1 MANGQQEQQSGLPT
15 MSADMIN
22 KTDQLLAEKRA
33 LAGQYQQQPQ
43 QQTQQPTVY
52 ENFMSM
58 NPAQLREFQGNLHR
72 LKQKNEVLI
81 NSGDARLE
89 EYESEIEAGNMT
101 WNQAIAISKKDLSPV
116 SRSLD
121 NIYYNKNSKGG
132 STVTSASLSQWYEA
146 NKNKI
151 GFGEAEQRRYDT
163 RITAVL
169 SKENA
174 RDVQLGKITEN
185 EAKNVTMLR
194 NYNNDMRTVFNS
206 IDNAINPLYKQDKY
220 GRLLYFT
227 DPKTKTQSKIIGKI
241 EKKEKIVVDGVT
253 TYKTTKETAISD
265 EDNKVLSNAIN
276 VVKEEMNRDLGI
288 TFVDGNQTGSPETR
302 GTGNEELI
310 NENINIIA
318 NLVPLSFLKEKKG
331 FYIGVND
338 AFISI
343 PYKTGDELSFRR
355 KFAKEI
361 RNKYLKAK
369 NHISGLSDPDPRGL
383 MSANQEQPQQ
393 PEPQQQQQSQPE
405 IPTISTL
412 EDYNKIPSGAEY
424 IDPNGDKKIKK

>member
-1 MANGQQEQQSGLPT
+1 MANGQEQQSGLPT

-43 QQTQQPTVY
+43 QQPQQQQQQTQQPTVY

-58 NPAQLREFQGNLHR
+58 NPAQLRDFQGNLHR

-81 NSGDARLE
+81 NSGDAKLE
-89 EYESEIEAGNMT
+89 QYESEIESGNMT
-101 WNQAIAISKKDLSPV
+101 WNQAIAISKNDLSPA

-174 RDVQLGKITEN
+174 RDVQLGKISAE

-206 IDNAINPLYKQDKY
+206 IDNAIKPLYQQDKY

-227 DPKTKTQSKIIGKI
+227 DPTTKTQSKIIGKI
-241 EKKEKIVVDGVT
+241 EKKEKIVGKDNVP
-253 TYKTTKETAISD
+253 TYKPTKETAISD

-288 TFVDGNQTGSPETR
+288 TFVDGKQTGSPETR

-369 NHISGLSDPDPRGL
+369 NHISGLSQ
-383 MSANQEQPQQ
+383 SQQPQQ
-393 PEPQQQQQSQPE
+393 TEPQQQQQSQPE
-405 IPTISTL
+405 IPTISSAADFEQL
-412 EDYNKIPSGAEY
+412 PSGTVF
-424 IDPNGDKKIKK
+424 IDPEGKKRTKP

>member
-33 LAGQYQQQPQ
+33 LAGQSQQQPQ

-58 NPAQLREFQGNLHR
+58 SPAQLRDFQANYHR

-121 NIYYNKNSKGG
+121 NIYYNKDSKGRP
-132 STVTSASLSQWYEA
+132 TVSSAQLSQWYEA

-227 DPKTKTQSKIIGKI
+227 DPETKTQSKIIGQ
-241 EKKEKIVVDGVT
+241 EEVKKVETKDGMRTEKI
-253 TYKTTKETAISD
+253 TKKPAISD

-276 VVKEEMNRDLGI
+276 VVKEEMNRDLGR
-288 TFVDGNQTGSPETR
+288 TFVDGKLTESPETR
-302 GTGNEELI
+302 GTGNEQLI

-318 NLVPLSFLKEKKG
+318 KLVPKDFIRGKKG
-331 FYIGVND
+331 YYIGVND
-338 AFISI
+338 AFVSI
-343 PYKTGDELSFRR
+343 PYLEVDMPSLRRMFAEELRR
-355 KFAKEI
+355 
-361 RNKYLKAK
+361 KYLKAK

-383 MSANQEQPQQ
+383 MSANQEPSQ
-393 PEPQQQQQSQPE
+393 QPE
-405 IPTISTL
+405 IPTVSSKA
-412 EDYNKIPSGAEY
+412 DYNQLPSGTVF
-424 IDPNGDKKIKK
+424 IDPDGNQRTKK

>member
-33 LAGQYQQQPQ
+33 LFGQSQQQPQ

-58 NPAQLREFQGNLHR
+58 NPAQLREFQANYHR

-185 EAKNVTMLR
+185 EAKNVTMLI
-194 NYNNDMRTVFNS
+194 NYNNDMRTVFNG
-206 IDNAINPLYKQDKY
+206 IDNAIKGLYQTSKY
-220 GRLLYFT
+220 GEVLEFE
-227 DPKTKTQSKIIGKI
+227 DPVTKKSRKHIAELVKE
-241 EKKEKIVVDGVT
+241 EKGVVDGEVVVT
-253 TYKTTKETAISD
+253 RTKAPAISVED
-265 EDNKVLSNAIN
+265 EEVLSKAIN

-288 TFVDGNQTGSPETR
+288 TFVDGKQTRSPETR
-302 GTGNEELI
+302 GTGNEQLI
-310 NENINIIA
+310 NKNINIIA
-318 NLVPLSFLKEKKG
+318 NLVPKDFIKG
-331 FYIGVND
+331 KRGYYIGVND
-338 AFISI
+338 AFVSI
-343 PYKTGDELSFRR
+343 PYLEKDELSLRRMYGDELRR
-355 KFAKEI
+355 K
-361 RNKYLKAK
+361 YLRAK
-369 NHISGLSDPDPRGL
+369 NHISGLTNPDPRGL
-383 MSANQEQPQQ
+383 MSANQKPSQ
-393 PEPQQQQQSQPE
+393 QPE
-405 IPTISTL
+405 IPTVSSKA
-412 EDYNKIPSGAEY
+412 DYNQLPSGTVF
-424 IDPNGDKKIKK
+424 IDPDGNQRTKP

>member
-1 MANGQQEQQSGLPT
+1 MANVQEQQSGV
-15 MSADMIN
+15 
-22 KTDQLLAEKRA
+22 TDQESA
-33 LAGQYQQQPQ
+33 LTQTQNPEQDVLQEIQQPQQQQ

-101 WNQAIAISKKDLSPV
+101 WNQAVKISKKDLSPV

-206 IDNAINPLYKQDKY
+206 IDNAIKPLYQQDKY

-227 DPKTKTQSKIIGKI
+227 DPETKTQSKIIEKI
-241 EKKEKIVVDGVT
+241 EKTEKIVAKDGET
-253 TYKTTKETAISD
+253 TYKKTKEIAISD
-265 EDNKVLSNAIN
+265 EDNIVLSNAIN

-288 TFVDGNQTGSPETR
+288 TFVDGKQTGSPETR

-393 PEPQQQQQSQPE
+393 AETQQAPE
-405 IPTISTL
+405 IPTVSSAADFEQL
-412 EDYNKIPSGAEY
+412 PSGAVF
-424 IDPNGDKKIKK
+424 IDPKGLKRTKP

>member
-1 MANGQQEQQSGLPT
+1 MANGQEQQSGVVNQQ
-15 MSADMIN
+15 SALTQTQNPEQDIL
-22 KTDQLLAEKRA
+22 QEI
-33 LAGQYQQQPQ
+33 QQPQQQQ

-58 NPAQLREFQGNLHR
+58 NPAQLRDFQGNLHR

-81 NSGDARLE
+81 NSGDAKLE
-89 EYESEIEAGNMT
+89 QYESEIESGNMT

-163 RITAVL
+163 RITSVL

-185 EAKNVTMLR
+185 EAKNVTMLI
-194 NYNNDMRTVFNS
+194 NYNNDMRTVFNG
-206 IDNAINPLYKQDKY
+206 IDNAIKGLYKTSKH
-220 GRLLYFT
+220 GELLYFT
-227 DPKTKTQSKIIGKI
+227 DPTTKTQSKIIGKI
-241 EKKEKIVVDGVT
+241 DKQEKIVVGGVA
-253 TYKTTKETAISD
+253 TYKTKKETAISD

-288 TFVDGNQTGSPETR
+288 TFVDGKQTESPETR
-302 GTGNEELI
+302 GTGNEQLI
-310 NENINIIA
+310 NNNINIIA

-343 PYKTGDELSFRR
+343 PYRAGDELSFRR
-355 KFAKEI
+355 KFAKELS
-361 RNKYLKAK
+361 NKYLKAK
-369 NHISGLSDPDPRGL
+369 NHISGLSQ
-383 MSANQEQPQQ
+383 SQQPQQ
-393 PEPQQQQQSQPE
+393 TEPQQQQQSQPE
-405 IPTISTL
+405 IPTISSAADFEQL
-412 EDYNKIPSGAEY
+412 PSGTVF
-424 IDPNGDKKIKK
+424 IDPEGKKRTKP

>member
-1 MANGQQEQQSGLPT
+1 MANVQEQQSGV
-15 MSADMIN
+15 
-22 KTDQLLAEKRA
+22 TDQQSA
-33 LAGQYQQQPQ
+33 LTQTQNPEQDVLQEIQQPQQQQ

-101 WNQAIAISKKDLSPV
+101 WNQAVKISKKDLSPV

-206 IDNAINPLYKQDKY
+206 IDNAIKPLYQQDKY

-227 DPKTKTQSKIIGKI
+227 DPETKTQSKIIEKI
-241 EKKEKIVVDGVT
+241 EKTEKIVAKDGET
-253 TYKTTKETAISD
+253 TYKKTKEIAISD

-288 TFVDGNQTGSPETR
+288 TFVDGKQTGSPETR

-383 MSANQEQPQQ
+383 MSANQEPPQQ
-393 PEPQQQQQSQPE
+393 AETQQAPE
-405 IPTISTL
+405 IPTVSSDADFEQL
-412 EDYNKIPSGAEY
+412 PSGTVF
-424 IDPNGDKKIKK
+424 IDPDGNQRTKP

>member
-1 MANGQQEQQSGLPT
+1 MANVQEQQSGV
-15 MSADMIN
+15 
-22 KTDQLLAEKRA
+22 TDQQSA
-33 LAGQYQQQPQ
+33 LTQTQNPEQDVLQEIQQPQQQQ

-58 NPAQLREFQGNLHR
+58 NPAQLREFQANYHR

-81 NSGDARLE
+81 NSGDAKLE
-89 EYESEIEAGNMT
+89 QYESEIEAGNMT

-185 EAKNVTMLR
+185 EAKNVTMLI

-206 IDNAINPLYKQDKY
+206 IDNAIKPLYQTSKH
-220 GRLLYFT
+220 GELLYFT
-227 DPKTKTQSKIIGKI
+227 DPTTKTQSKIIRQK
-241 EKKEKIVVDGVT
+241 EAKEKIVGEDDVA
-253 TYKTTKETAISD
+253 TYKTKKKPAISD
-265 EDNKVLSNAIN
+265 EDNKVLSDAIN

-288 TFVDGNQTGSPETR
+288 TFVDGKQTGSPETR

-393 PEPQQQQQSQPE
+393 AEPQQEDQSQPE
-405 IPTISTL
+405 IPTVSSAADFEQL
-412 EDYNKIPSGAEY
+412 PS
-424 IDPNGDKKIKK
+424 

>member
-33 LAGQYQQQPQ
+33 LAGQSQQQPQ

-58 NPAQLREFQGNLHR
+58 SPAQLRDFQANYHR

-121 NIYYNKNSKGG
+121 NIYYNKDSKGRP
-132 STVTSASLSQWYEA
+132 TVSSAQLSQWYEA

-227 DPKTKTQSKIIGKI
+227 DPETKTQSKIIGQKE
-241 EKKEKIVVDGVT
+241 EKEIVVKDGVRT
-253 TYKTTKETAISD
+253 EKTTKKPAISD

-276 VVKEEMNRDLGI
+276 VVKEEMNRDLGR
-288 TFVDGNQTGSPETR
+288 TFVDGKLTESPETR
-302 GTGNEELI
+302 GTGNEQLI

-318 NLVPLSFLKEKKG
+318 KLVPKDFIRGKKG
-331 FYIGVND
+331 YYIGVND
-338 AFISI
+338 AFVSI
-343 PYKTGDELSFRR
+343 PYLEVDMPSLRRMFAEELRR
-355 KFAKEI
+355 
-361 RNKYLKAK
+361 KYLKAK
-369 NHISGLSDPDPRGL
+369 NHISGLADPDPRGL

-393 PEPQQQQQSQPE
+393 AETQQAPE
-405 IPTISTL
+405 IPTVSSAA
-412 EDYNKIPSGAEY
+412 DYNNLPKGATY
-424 IDPNGDKKIKK
+424 IDPNGKQRTKQ

>member
-1 MANGQQEQQSGLPT
+1 
-15 MSADMIN
+15 
-22 KTDQLLAEKRA
+22 
-33 LAGQYQQQPQ
+33 
-43 QQTQQPTVY
+43 
-52 ENFMSM
+52 
-58 NPAQLREFQGNLHR
+58 
-72 LKQKNEVLI
+72 
-81 NSGDARLE
+81 
-89 EYESEIEAGNMT
+89 
-101 WNQAIAISKKDLSPV
+101 
-116 SRSLD
+116 
-121 NIYYNKNSKGG
+121 
-132 STVTSASLSQWYEA
+132 
-146 NKNKI
+146 
-151 GFGEAEQRRYDT
+151 
-163 RITAVL
+163 VL

-206 IDNAINPLYKQDKY
+206 IDNAIKPLYQQDKY

-227 DPKTKTQSKIIGKI
+227 DPETKTQSKIIEKI
-241 EKKEKIVVDGVT
+241 EKTEKIVAKDGET
-253 TYKTTKETAISD
+253 TYKKTKEIAISD

-288 TFVDGNQTGSPETR
+288 TFVDGKQTGSPETR

-393 PEPQQQQQSQPE
+393 AETQQAPE
-405 IPTISTL
+405 IPTVSSAADFEQL
-412 EDYNKIPSGAEY
+412 PSGAVF
-424 IDPNGDKKIKK
+424 IDPKGLKRTKP